1 MRVGFGLPVSGSW
14 ATPSLLAEVAVE
26 AERLGYDSLWTFQRL
41 LAGDA
46 AAVYESVLDPVVAL
60 TFAAARTSRIR
71 LGVAVIN
78 APFVSPVVL
87 AKQVATL
94 DVLSGGRVD
103 LGLGAG
109 WSPDEF
115 TATGASPER
124 RGARIRE
131 YVAVLRALWS
141 GPAAFDGEFYTVP
154 PSRMEPRPVQ
164 RPGVP
169 ILLGGAVPAAIR
181 RAGEIGD
188 GWVSR
193 SATDLSDISS
203 DVALVREGAASS
215 GRASPRIV
223 CRGVL
228 KVTDRELDADG
239 RAPLSGTYEQIREGA
254 AWLDTQGVTE
264 VFYDLNWDSLI
275 TLEPAAARDRA
286 LEILHNLAPVGLG

>member
-1 MRVGFGLPVSGSW
+1 MRIGCGLPVSGSW
-14 ATPSLLAEVAVE
+14 ATPEILAEIATE

-41 LAGDA
+41 LSADGPM
-46 AAVYESVLDPVVAL
+46 YRSVLDPIVAL

-78 APFVSPVVL
+78 LPFVSPVVL

-109 WSPDEF
+109 WSSDEF
-115 TATGASPER
+115 TATGASMAR
-124 RGARIRE
+124 RAARTRE

-141 GPAAFDGEFYTVP
+141 GAASFDGEFYTVP
-154 PSRMEPRPVQ
+154 DGRMEPRPVQ

-169 ILLGGAVPAAIR
+169 ILLGGAVEAAIR

-193 SATDLSDISS
+193 SATDLSDIAS
-203 DVALVREGAASS
+203 DVALVREGARSS

-223 CRGVL
+223 CRGVVKL
-228 KVTDRELDADG
+228 TETELDSDG
-239 RAPLSGTYEQIREGA
+239 RPPLSGSYEQVREGA
-254 AWLDTQGVTE
+254 AWLGTQGVTE
-264 VFYDLNWDSLI
+264 VFYDLNWDPLI
-275 TLEPAAARDRA
+275 TLAPEDARDRA
-286 LEILHNLAPVGLG
+286 LEILHNLAPVGLS

>member
-26 AERLGYDSLWTFQRL
+26 AEGLGYDSLWTFQRL
-41 LAGDA
+41 LASDA
-46 AAVYESVLDPVVAL
+46 AAVYESVLDPIVAL

-71 LGVAVIN
+71 LGVAVVN
-78 APFVSPVVL
+78 LPFVSPVVL

-94 DVLSGGRVD
+94 DVLSDGRVD

-109 WSPDEF
+109 WSRDEF
-115 TATGASPER
+115 TATGASSER
-124 RGARIRE
+124 RAARTRE

-141 GPAAFDGEFYTVP
+141 GQASFDGEFYTVP

-181 RAGEIGD
+181 RAGEIAD

-193 SATDLSDISS
+193 SATNLSDISS
-203 DVALVREGAASS
+203 DIALVREGAESS

-228 KVTDRELDADG
+228 KVTDLELDADG

-254 AWLDTQGVTE
+254 AWLGTQGVTE
-264 VFYDLNWDSLI
+264 VFYDLNWDPLI

-286 LEILHNLAPVGLG
+286 LKILHNLAPVGLG